1 MPNVYVINKSPHNF
15 QPAEK
20 YGTLVF
26 LSKGSMNKYAVNKI
40 FRQFTSALDNST
52 ADDYILLTSLT
63 VMSVVATCIFVLKH
77 QTLNLLLFK
86 DDSYVCRKLDLKGD
100 LPDEQKNDEC

>member
-20 YGTLVF
+20 YGTLVY
-26 LSKGSMNKYAVNKI
+26 LSKGSINKYAVNKI
-40 FRQFTSALDNST
+40 FRQFTEILERSN
-52 ADDYILLTSLT
+52 ADDYILITSLT
-63 VMSVVATCIFVLKH
+63 VMSVIATSIFALKH

-86 DDSYVCRKLDLKGD
+86 DDSYICRKLDLKGD
-100 LPDEQKNDEC
+100 